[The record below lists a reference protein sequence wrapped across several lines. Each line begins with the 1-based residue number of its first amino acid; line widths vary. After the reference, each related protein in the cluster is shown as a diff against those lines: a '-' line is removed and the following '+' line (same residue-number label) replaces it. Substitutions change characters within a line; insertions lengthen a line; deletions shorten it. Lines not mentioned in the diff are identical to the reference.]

1 MSKKV
6 SRRLNVLLTIITV
19 ICLVTCL
26 SLCIQV
32 ISGKNASLFGY
43 RIYHILTGS
52 MEPTIG
58 TNSKVIVKEV
68 DTETLEEGDIITFI
82 SRDSAIYGNANTHRI
97 VQIGTDGDGKKCFYT
112 RGDANNAVDSVPVYP
127 EDIVGK
133 VVFYMGSSV
142 SLFLGFLHTKL
153 GFVLVIVIPLM
164 LLIWLFMRDF
174 KNDVEEYID
183 AASNRKAIIELEMK
197 IAEVEKKKQELLAK
211 AGSNNGSKEGVPQD
225 AAEKTGQEEPDKEA
239 SDKQENASDK
249 SDKNQI

>member
-1 MSKKV
+1 MNSKV
-6 SRRLNVLLTIITV
+6 SKRLNRLLTVIT
-19 ICLVTCL
+19 ILSMITCL

-68 DTETLEEGDIITFI
+68 DTETLKEGDIITFI

-112 RGDANNAVDSVPVYP
+112 RGDANNAVDSIPVYP
-127 EDIVGK
+127 EAVVGK
-133 VVFYMGSSV
+133 VVFHMSSSV

-153 GFVLVIVIPLM
+153 GFVLVILLPLM
-164 LLIWLFMRDF
+164 FLIWLFMKDF
-174 KNDVEEYID
+174 KKDVEDYID
-183 AASNRKAIIELEMK
+183 AASNRKAIAELEIK
-197 IAEVEKKKQELLAK
+197 IAEVEKKKLELSMKNGQKENIIQSENDSLSEND
-211 AGSNNGSKEGVPQD
+211 GLSENRISTYRISNDRIIG
-225 AAEKTGQEEPDKEA
+225 
-239 SDKQENASDK
+239 
-249 SDKNQI
+249 